1 MTSTTP
7 EHSTSTASLHPGPG
21 SITDRGFI
29 GLVIT
34 QLLGA
39 FNDNSFKMVII
50 MYLIYGL
57 KLDADSTW
65 YISLATAL
73 FVLPFIL
80 FSNWCGW
87 LADRHSKRTIV
98 ILAKWVEVGVM
109 IFGLVAFYLENIPM
123 IFFGLF
129 LMGAQSTLFSPAKY
143 GILPEIL
150 SSNQLSRGN
159 GIIELTTFLAII
171 FGTAFGSL
179 LVWPWCQGAVWKSSI
194 AFIAIGLLGT
204 VTAFLVPRVQAV
216 GSSSPLR
223 WNFLGDALTE
233 FHRAATVPGLVLTL
247 LAIGYFWG
255 LGTGVQNNLNLYPRL
270 MMNRPDDQVLGI
282 LFTVLAL
289 GIGIGAGL
297 AGFLSGKTINFRL
310 IPIGAAGMAIF
321 LFDLQFSTASLWR
334 TGFDLFMM
342 GLSGGCF
349 IVPLDTNLQMKA
361 PGGETGRVIG
371 LNNFVSNLFMVGASA
386 LYFLLSGP
394 LHLDPGKIFIVY
406 SGFCFLITGFIYL
419 QYKAARRRGL
429 AGASTVEIIPE
440 EN

>member
-1 MTSTTP
+1 MTLPAADPPNVVPAPDDFPRGIAT
-7 EHSTSTASLHPGPG
+7 
-21 SITDRGFI
+21 RGFA

-50 MYLIYGL
+50 MYLVYGL

-87 LADRHSKRTIV
+87 LADRYSKRTIV
-98 ILAKWVEVGVM
+98 ILAKWVEVAVM
-109 IFGLVAFYLENIPM
+109 VFGLVAFYLEHIPL
-123 IFFGLF
+123 IFCGLF

-150 SSNQLSRGN
+150 SKEQLSRGN

-179 LVWPWCQGAVWKSSI
+179 VVWPWCQGAVWKSSL

-204 VTAFLVPRVQAV
+204 ATAFLVPKVPAV

-223 WNFLGDALTE
+223 WNFLGDALIE
-233 FHRAATVPGLVLTL
+233 FRRAATVPGLVLTL

-270 MMNRPDDQVLGI
+270 MMNRADDQVLGI

-289 GIGIGAGL
+289 GIGVGAGL
-297 AGFLSGKTINFRL
+297 AGFISGKTINFKL

-321 LFDLQFSTASLWR
+321 LFDLQFSADSLWR
-334 TGFDLFMM
+334 TAFDLFMM

-349 IVPLDTNLQMKA
+349 IVPLDTNLQVKA
-361 PGGETGRVIG
+361 PGGETGRIIG

-386 LYFLLSGP
+386 FYYLLSGP
-394 LHLDPGKIFIVY
+394 LHLNPGQVFLVF
-406 SGFCFLITGFIYL
+406 SLLCFLITGFIYL
-419 QYKAARRRGL
+419 QYKSARRRGL
-429 AGASTVEIIPE
+429 AGANPVPVSQEDQ
-440 EN
+440 